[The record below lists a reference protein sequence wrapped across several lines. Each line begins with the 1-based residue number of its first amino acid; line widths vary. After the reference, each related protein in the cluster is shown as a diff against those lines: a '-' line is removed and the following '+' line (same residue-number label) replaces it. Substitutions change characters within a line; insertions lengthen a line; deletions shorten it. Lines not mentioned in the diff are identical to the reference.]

1 MGGRGEMG
9 LFCNA
14 GIRRY
19 AVRFC
24 PIGNARLGWV
34 DYGFDFG
41 DALIVCK
48 HEAQMFRQIE
58 NMT

>member
-1 MGGRGEMG
+1 MG